1 MKMFSWFFKGV
12 KKIPQ
17 KLWAK
22 FKWGRYLAEEKKYL
36 TTRDNKSTY
45 DVISIKPDFQAAFD
59 RRVKNPCFY
68 FSRHGSK
75 IFFFMTFSFFSQFL
89 IIVSWEFSIFYLIY
103 PYLLLQMTFSL
114 ILHLFKKI
122 PWNFGL

>member
-1 MKMFSWFFKGV
+1 V
-12 KKIPQ
+12 LKKIPK

-89 IIVSWEFSIFYLIY
+89 IIISLEFSIFYLIY
-103 PYLLLQMTFSL
+103 P
-114 ILHLFKKI
+114 
-122 PWNFGL
+122 